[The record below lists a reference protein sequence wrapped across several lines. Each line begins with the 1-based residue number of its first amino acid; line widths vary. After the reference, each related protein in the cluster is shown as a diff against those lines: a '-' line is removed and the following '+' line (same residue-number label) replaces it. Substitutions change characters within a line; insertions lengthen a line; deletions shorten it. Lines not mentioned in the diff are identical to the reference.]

1 MKSSVPL
8 RGAALGV
15 AIAIVGN
22 FMFTTSDAIVKTLS
36 ARYSIFQIIAMQVA
50 FACIPLFIMLRRE
63 RTLAHL
69 QIRHPVLVFL
79 RGSMAGLGTIFG
91 FYAFSVLPLADVYSI
106 AFCAP
111 LVVTL
116 ASIPILGEQ
125 VGIRRFAAVIVGFL
139 GVLVMVRPGSVELS
153 LGHLAAFCSV
163 FTSATVVLIMR
174 RIGREED
181 RGVMVSAVMLGL
193 LAVSVPPVLFV
204 GQVPLWQDVGFVAC
218 SGLIMG
224 SAQFVNLEALRRAP
238 VASVAPM
245 QYTMLVWAL
254 IYGVVIFGDPVRINV
269 LFGAAIVIA
278 CSLYIM
284 HREQVRARMRAEATA
299 VASPPVT

>member
-1 MKSSVPL
+1 VEISGPF

-15 AIAIVGN
+15 AIAVVGN

-63 RTLAHL
+63 GTLAHL
-69 QIRHPVLVFL
+69 RVRHPVLVFL
-79 RGSMAGLGTIFG
+79 RGFMAGLGTLLG

-125 VGIRRFAAVIVGFL
+125 VGIRRFAAVFVGFL
-139 GVLVMVRPGSVELS
+139 GVLVMVQPGYVELS
-153 LGHLAAFCSV
+153 LGHLAAFGSV
-163 FTSATVVLIMR
+163 FTSATVLLIVR

-193 LAVSVPPVLFV
+193 LAASVPPLVFV
-204 GQVPLWQDVGFVAC
+204 GQVPLWRDVGLVAC

-238 VASVAPM
+238 IASVAPM
-245 QYTMLVWAL
+245 QYTMLIWAL
-254 IYGVVIFGDPVRINV
+254 IYGTVIFGDPVRTNV
-269 LFGAAIVIA
+269 LLGAAIVIA

-284 HREQVRARMRAEATA
+284 HRERVRARMKVENTA
-299 VASPPVT
+299 DAGLPQP